1 MTQFVDIK
9 KSSLKE
15 SDVANAQQQV
25 VQQMKQLSDSGT
37 IDVVS
42 KIMS

>member
-1 MTQFVDIK
+1 MRRERYQ
-9 KSSLKE
+9 KE

-25 VQQMKQLSDSGT
+25 VQQMKQLSDSGA